1 MGKVW
6 ELDFYSRPIL
16 DENKKK
22 QWEVLIC
29 ETQTDT
35 TESLEN
41 GFRYAQFCPPNTVNS
56 IWLREAL
63 ETAIEKAGETPS
75 KIRFFRRQMNNMIV
89 KACEDAGL
97 VASPSRRTYTLNHW
111 LNQRLQEFYP
121 AQEGY
126 NDKAASNTSVAYPSL
141 DAIALPDAVRGDRS
155 DKWAFF
161 SLEASAFDE
170 MKEWDIRFGEA
181 FPLALAD
188 LSPDTKIPG
197 FIIFSQRA
205 LPLAGWMSGLE
216 LVCLKV
222 QEKPRPIL
230 SLETGLSD
238 SWILANLTNESSVAE
253 AKGFEETKNKAK
265 GVHFLAIQSRPDVEA
280 FSGFWLLKDDQS

>member
-35 TESLEN
+35 QETLEK

-63 ETAIEKAGETPS
+63 ETAIEKAGETPA

-97 VASPSRRTYTLNHW
+97 VATPSRRTYTLNHW
-111 LNQRLQEFYP
+111 LNQRFQDFYP
-121 AQEGY
+121 SQDGY
-126 NDKAASNTSVAYPSL
+126 DKKAASNASVAYPTL
-141 DAIALPDAVRGDRS
+141 NAIALPDAVRGDKS
-155 DKWAFF
+155 DKWAFV
-161 SLEASAFDE
+161 SLEASAFAD
-170 MKEWDIRFGEA
+170 MKEWDIRFGEG
-181 FPLALAD
+181 FPFALAN

-216 LVCLKV
+216 LVSLKF
-222 QEKPRPIL
+222 QAKPLPL
-230 SLETGLSD
+230 LCLETGLSD
-238 SWILANLTNESSVAE
+238 SWILANLTDKSSIAE
-253 AKGFEETKNKAK
+253 GQGFEDTKNKAQ
-265 GVHFLAIQSRPDVEA
+265 GVHFLAIQSRPDVET
-280 FSGFWLLKDDQS
+280 FSGFWLLKDDQ

>member
-29 ETQTDT
+29 ETQTDSQGT
-35 TESLEN
+35 LEK

-56 IWLREAL
+56 IWLREAI
-63 ETAIEKAGETPS
+63 ETAIEKAEETPS

-97 VASPSRRTYTLNHW
+97 LATPSRRTYTLNHW
-111 LNQRLQEFYP
+111 LKQRQDDFYP
-121 AQEGY
+121 SQEGY
-126 NDKAASNTSVAYPSL
+126 DEKAASNASVAYPTL
-141 DAIALPDAVRGDRS
+141 NAIALPDAVRGDKS
-155 DKWAFF
+155 DKWAFV
-161 SLEASAFDE
+161 SLEASAFED
-170 MKEWDIRFGEA
+170 MKEWDIRFGEG
-181 FPLALAD
+181 FPLALAN
-188 LSPDTKIPG
+188 LSPNTKIPG

-216 LVCLKV
+216 LVSLKF
-222 QEKPRPIL
+222 QAKPLPLL

-238 SWILANLTNESSVAE
+238 SWILANLTDKSSIAE
-253 AKGFEETKNKAK
+253 GQGFEDTKNEAQ
-265 GVHFLAIQSRPDVEA
+265 GVHFLAIQSRPDVET
-280 FSGFWLLKDDQS
+280 FSGFWLLKDD

>member
-29 ETQTDT
+29 ETQTDSQG
-35 TESLEN
+35 SLED

-56 IWLREAL
+56 IWLREAI

-97 VASPSRRTYTLNHW
+97 EASPSRRTYTLNHW
-111 LNQRLQEFYP
+111 LNQRQQDFYP
-121 AQEGY
+121 SQEGY
-126 NDKAASNTSVAYPSL
+126 DEKTANNASVAYPTL
-141 DAIALPDAVRGDRS
+141 NAIALPDAVRGDKS
-155 DKWAFF
+155 DKWAFV
-161 SLEASAFDE
+161 SLEASAFED
-170 MKEWDIRFGEA
+170 MKEWDMRFGEG

-197 FIIFSQRA
+197 FIIFSQRS

-216 LVCLKV
+216 LVSLKF
-222 QEKPRPIL
+222 QAKPLPIL
-230 SLETGLSD
+230 CLETGLSD
-238 SWILANLTNESSVAE
+238 SWILANLTDKNSIAE
-253 AKGFEETKNKAK
+253 AQGFEDTKKKAQ
-265 GVHFLAIQSRPDVEA
+265 GVHFLAIQSRPDVET
-280 FSGFWLLKDDQS
+280 FSGFWLLKDDQ

>member
-16 DENKKK
+16 DENNKK

-29 ETQTDT
+29 ETQTDSQGT
-35 TESLEN
+35 LEK

-63 ETAIEKAGETPS
+63 ETAIKKAGDTPS

-97 VASPSRRTYTLNHW
+97 VATPSRRTYTLNHW
-111 LNQRLQEFYP
+111 LQQRQKDFYP
-121 AQEGY
+121 SQAGY
-126 NDKAASNTSVAYPSL
+126 DEKVASNASVAYPTL
-141 DAIALPDAVRGDRS
+141 NAIALPDAVRGDKS
-155 DKWAFF
+155 DKWAFV
-161 SLEASAFDE
+161 SLEASAFED
-170 MKEWDIRFGEA
+170 MKEWDIRFGEG
-181 FPLALAD
+181 FPLQLAN
-188 LSPDTKIPG
+188 LSPNTKIPG

-205 LPLAGWMSGLE
+205 LPLAAWMSGLE
-216 LVCLKV
+216 LVSLKF
-222 QEKPRPIL
+222 QSKPLPLL

-238 SWILANLTNESSVAE
+238 SWILANLTDKSSIAE
-253 AKGFEETKNKAK
+253 GQGFEDTKNKAQ
-265 GVHFLAIQSRPDVEA
+265 GVHFLAIQSRPDVET
-280 FSGFWLLKDDQS
+280 FSGFWLLKDDK